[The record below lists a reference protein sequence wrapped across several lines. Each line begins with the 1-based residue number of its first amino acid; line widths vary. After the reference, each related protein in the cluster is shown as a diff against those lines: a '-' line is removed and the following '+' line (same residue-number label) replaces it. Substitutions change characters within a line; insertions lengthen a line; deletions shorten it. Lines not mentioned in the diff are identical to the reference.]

1 MNLKTGDKAPSFLAV
16 DANGSPFDSKEI
28 IGKKPVVI
36 YFYPKD
42 NTPGCTMQACGFR
55 DSYEDFID
63 LGAEVIGV
71 SSDTVNSHKK
81 FTNQYKLPFI
91 LLSDSNKKIRKLFGV
106 PDKLFGLLPGRVT
119 YIINKAGIIT
129 MIFDSVMATKH
140 IAIALESLKKKPVFS
155 IYGFDYGTKDG
166 TCVRDYVDVR
176 DIAAAHLVA
185 ANATAPIPPIMNVG
199 TGRGASVREIIDL
212 VLVATN
218 KSNTEVIEAPRRAG
232 DPAFLCADVT
242 LAAEQMGFK
251 SKFSLEESIRSLF

>member
-1 MNLKTGDKAPSFLAV
+1 MALKIGDKAPSFVAV
-16 DANGSPFDSKEI
+16 DANGTSFDSKDI

-81 FTNQYKLPFI
+81 FTTQYKLPFT
-91 LLSDSNKKIRKLFGV
+91 LLSDSDKKLRKLFGV

-140 IAIALESLKKKPVFS
+140 ISIALKSLKNK
-155 IYGFDYGTKDG
+155 I
-166 TCVRDYVDVR
+166 
-176 DIAAAHLVA
+176 H
-185 ANATAPIPPIMNVG
+185 
-199 TGRGASVREIIDL
+199 EIL
-212 VLVATN
+212 
-218 KSNTEVIEAPRRAG
+218 
-232 DPAFLCADVT
+232 
-242 LAAEQMGFK
+242 
-251 SKFSLEESIRSLF
+251 